1 MTEMLKCWTVARGIR
16 QANHHGS
23 ATVLSAAPPYPGAL
37 EATRAGVRVE
47 FKVHMKTIFRFTH
60 LPTPVLVAPLLLI
73 LYAPAGSAA
82 SLAGSPYPF
91 PEASPTP
98 KLDDRS
104 SWVPKA
110 NGCLIEQAGSSIRI
124 VGTNNIDGWGNGNSI
139 TTTRSLPAGDFYATV
154 DFMVPQFSGD
164 GSALVYLRAKSTTGN
179 GKMVAVLYQPNSGT
193 YQVQAWGV
201 GTAASLLNRA
211 SLRKFGDEDRV
222 FHRMKLKY
230 DSAAKTAAGW
240 VDDQFIG
247 SLSFALSDPVNFE
260 LLANTAT
267 KGMKIDLLFNN
278 LNFSSS
284 ISEAPP
290 TPPTPTNNQSVS
302 RILSSAPPTVSSNW
316 SIPPDIS
323 AAPRATTND
332 VNLAREALIALF
344 QTRDSFLVPRLA
356 DTSNPPADLGGGVVQ
371 VGPARVN
378 LQNRSW
384 TIDRMTSAS
393 SAHYQ
398 GRFRVNE
405 KGEWTA
411 QMSGFQEGLRAVPR
425 P

>member
-1 MTEMLKCWTVARGIR
+1 
-16 QANHHGS
+16 
-23 ATVLSAAPPYPGAL
+23 
-37 EATRAGVRVE
+37 
-47 FKVHMKTIFRFTH
+47 MKTIFRYLGFSIT
-60 LPTPVLVAPLLLI
+60 LPVAPLLL
-73 LYAPAGSAA
+73 LLSALTGSAQSRGYGA
-82 SLAGSPYPF
+82 YILGSHPPDA
-91 PEASPTP
+91 PELPATSPTP
-98 KLDDRS
+98 KLDDPA

-110 NGCLIEQAGSSIRI
+110 NGCLIEQIGSSIRI
-124 VGTNNIDGWGNGNSI
+124 VGTNNINGRGNGNSI

-154 DFMVPQFSGD
+154 DFMVPQFFMLPQFSGP
-164 GSALVYLRAKSTTGN
+164 GSSLVYLRAKSTTGD
-179 GKMVAVLYQPNSGT
+179 GKMVAIQYLLTSPGT
-193 YQVQAWGV
+193 YQLQTWGV
-201 GTAASLLNRA
+201 ETAASTLPVGEVRTARVAWLNAQRDA
-211 SLRKFGDEDRV
+211 SPLPKFGDEDRV

-230 DSAAKTAAGW
+230 DAAAGTAAGW

-247 SLSFALSDPVNFE
+247 SRSLALTNPVTFE
-260 LLANTAT
+260 LLADTET
-267 KGMKIDLLFNN
+267 KGMKIDVLFSN

-290 TPPTPTNNQSVS
+290 TPPT
-302 RILSSAPPTVSSNW
+302 NW
-316 SIPPDIS
+316 LIPPDIS
-323 AAPRATTND
+323 AAPRATTDD

-356 DTSNPPADLGGGVVQ
+356 DTSNPPANLGGGVVQ

-384 TIDRMTSAS
+384 TLDWVTSAS

-398 GRFRVNE
+398 GRFRVNA